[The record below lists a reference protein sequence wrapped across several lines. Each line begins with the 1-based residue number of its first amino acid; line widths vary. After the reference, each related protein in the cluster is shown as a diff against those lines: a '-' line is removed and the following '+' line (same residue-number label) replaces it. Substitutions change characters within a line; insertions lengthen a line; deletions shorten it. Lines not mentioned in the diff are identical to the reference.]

1 MPPSRLSFATSPLP
15 PAAFLILVSLA
26 DSANHGY
33 QLRKDLLD
41 RSGGSI
47 DLDPGSL
54 YRLIFK
60 LGEDGLI
67 ESAGAAEDE
76 RGDEGR
82 RRVYQL
88 TRTGRAV
95 LAAETVRLAG
105 LVDQARTVGAGRKH
119 HA

>member
-1 MPPSRLSFATSPLP
+1 MPATRQPYTSAPLP

-26 DSANHGY
+26 AEPSHGY
-33 QLRKDLLD
+33 QLKKDLLE
-41 RSGGSI
+41 RSDGSI

-67 ESAGAAEDE
+67 EAAAPHEPDAGQ
-76 RGDEGR
+76 

-88 TRTGRAV
+88 TRVGRGV
-95 LAAETVRLAG
+95 LKAETARLAG
-105 LVDQARTVGAGRKH
+105 MVEQARAISAPRNRRTRDA
-119 HA
+119 